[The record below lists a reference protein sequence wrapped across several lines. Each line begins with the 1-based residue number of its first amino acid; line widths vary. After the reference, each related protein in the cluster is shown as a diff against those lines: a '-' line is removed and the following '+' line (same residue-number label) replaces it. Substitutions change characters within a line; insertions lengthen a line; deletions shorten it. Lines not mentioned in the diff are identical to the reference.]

1 MSHYDS
7 SVPKLVAENP
17 RALKYRRR
25 VLSARRLEPS
35 ARVHTYKVLGRL
47 GAVAAVGFMVLS
59 ADWGDGEHCFSG
71 IRRWAAEQR
80 RDWFELTPED
90 ERGEDP
96 CGCNFVSCFLG
107 RWSDTALCCM
117 NLLELRATGTMI
129 PPKERE
135 KIPFHEA
142 GKGGADGTASTF
154 FKSRT

>member
-7 SVPKLVAENP
+7 SVPKLVADNP

-25 VLSARRLEPS
+25 VLSARRLELSP
-35 ARVHTYKVLGRL
+35 RVHTYKFLGRL

-90 ERGEDP
+90 ER
-96 CGCNFVSCFLG
+96 
-107 RWSDTALCCM
+107 
-117 NLLELRATGTMI
+117 ELRATGTMI
-129 PPKERE
+129 PPKERK